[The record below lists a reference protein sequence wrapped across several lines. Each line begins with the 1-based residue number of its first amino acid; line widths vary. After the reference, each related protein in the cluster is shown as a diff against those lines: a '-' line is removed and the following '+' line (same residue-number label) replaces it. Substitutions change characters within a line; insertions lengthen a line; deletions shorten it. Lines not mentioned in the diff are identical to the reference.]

1 MFELDLTAV
10 LGFAAAILST
20 FAGVPQ
26 MVKAWR
32 TRSTG
37 DLSLI
42 FLLMAFSGCLLWLVY
57 GFLLDSLPMVS
68 ANLVGLAVLGTTIRF
83 KLKYGMGSRP
93 EDLSGADAIGEDA

>member
-1 MFELDLTAV
+1 MFTLDLTTI

-42 FLLMAFSGCLLWLVY
+42 FLLMAFGGCMLWLAY
-57 GFLLDSLPMVS
+57 GFLLD
-68 ANLVGLAVLGTTIRF
+68 ANMVGLIVLGTTLYF
-83 KLKYGMGSRP
+83 KFRYGMV
-93 EDLSGADAIGEDA
+93 E

>member
-1 MFELDLTAV
+1 MFTLDLTTI

-42 FLLMAFSGCLLWLVY
+42 FLLMAFGGCMLWLAY
-57 GFLLDSLPMVS
+57 GFLLDSLPIIS
-68 ANLVGLAVLGTTIRF
+68 ANMVGLIVLGTTLYF
-83 KLKYGMGSRP
+83 KFRYGMV
-93 EDLSGADAIGEDA
+93 E